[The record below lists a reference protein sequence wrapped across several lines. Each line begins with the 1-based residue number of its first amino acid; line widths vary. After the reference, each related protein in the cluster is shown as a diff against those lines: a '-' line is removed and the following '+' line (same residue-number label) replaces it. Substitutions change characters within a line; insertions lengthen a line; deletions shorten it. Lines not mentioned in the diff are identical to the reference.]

1 MLMVHPDGDRYPSYV
16 TLDQIRKC
24 IQREGLDFPIRVK
37 LEYVQNSGDVTPA
50 KEAQTLTQ
58 EALRAKLQT
67 TPEGLPRAV
76 FRAGCHPRCL
86 TQVLGGVGTD
96 DFRLVQ
102 EDHILP
108 DGHVLIRKGEF
119 YLWGLADWNPWA
131 PSFAGD
137 NGLYMFWDLASELK
151 KTGQTHFHL
160 FRHCTDHK
168 LKMPHS
174 AWHGK
179 DAAQKALYLGMYTV
193 DEDQT
198 QELRYNDL
206 APVYTATQDLMCDW
220 DLRKGRGQTIQQIR
234 TRYERENPTFTMQ
247 LVVPVGYDERLYKEL
262 VRIGAN
268 RWSRLD

>member
-1 MLMVHPDGDRYPSYV
+1 M
-16 TLDQIRKC
+16 
-24 IQREGLDFPIRVK
+24 
-37 LEYVQNSGDVTPA
+37 
-50 KEAQTLTQ
+50 
-58 EALRAKLQT
+58 
-67 TPEGLPRAV
+67 
-76 FRAGCHPRCL
+76 
-86 TQVLGGVGTD
+86 GGVGTD

-119 YLWGLADWNPWA
+119 YLWGLAGWNPWA

-179 DAAQKALYLGMYTV
+179 DAAKKALYLGMYTV
-193 DEDQT
+193 DDDQT
-198 QELRYNDL
+198 QEMRYNDL

-268 RWSRLD
+268 NGVVSTGVRELGWL